1 MSLNTES
8 RTKGDAWPGIFFGA
22 VLKRLL
28 GCLKVGKITIRAPN
42 GATLDHQTGRPGPEA
57 TVVLHRPRAVRRLL
71 AGGDIAFAE
80 AYMDGD
86 WSSPNLPALLE
97 LAAVN
102 IDEIERTISGFMPV
116 RLFNRL
122 RHVLRANSRRGS
134 RRNIAFHYDLGNEFY
149 RLWLDPG
156 MTYSSAL
163 YAADSDTL
171 EQAQENKLERITE
184 LLSAPQAADILEIG
198 CGWGT
203 LATRLA
209 KAGANVRAITLSSE
223 QLAHASHSAER
234 EGVSRRAA
242 FALED
247 YRDCQGTFD
256 RIVSIEML
264 EAVGEHYWPTYF
276 GKLRQLLKADGK
288 AVLQVITID
297 DSRFEAY
304 RRNADFIQ
312 RYIFPGGMLP
322 TKALIG
328 QHARHAGLRLVSSEC
343 FGQSYART
351 LAEWRI
357 RFRQRSG
364 AVQALGFDQRFRR
377 LWEYYLAYCEAGF
390 TAGTIDVGLFVLEPD
405 PDRDRDQQDEI
416 TS

>member
-1 MSLNTES
+1 MSLDTET
-8 RTKGDAWPGIFFGA
+8 RAKAGLWPGILAGP

-28 GCLKVGKITIRAPN
+28 ACLKVGRISVRMPN
-42 GATLDHQTGRPGPEA
+42 GAALDHQTGRPGPEA
-57 TVVLHRPRAVRRLL
+57 TVVLYRWRALRRLL

-86 WSSPNLPALLE
+86 WSSPDLPALLE

-102 IDEIERTISGFMPV
+102 IAEIECAISGLLPV
-116 RLFNRL
+116 RLFNRA
-122 RHVLRANSRRGS
+122 RHLMHANSRRGS
-134 RRNIAFHYDLGNEFY
+134 RRNIAFHYDLGNDFY

-156 MTYSSAL
+156 LTYSSAL
-163 YAADSDTL
+163 YRTDNETL
-171 EQAQENKLERITE
+171 EQAQENKLDRIAK
-184 LLSAPQAADILEIG
+184 LLAAPPDADILEIG
-198 CGWGT
+198 CGWGA
-203 LATRLA
+203 LAVRLA
-209 KAGANVRAITLSSE
+209 EQATSLKGITLSAE
-223 QLAHASHSAER
+223 QLA
-234 EGVSRRAA
+234 
-242 FALED
+242 FARDVAGKSDVGDRVRLELQD

-264 EAVGEHYWPTYF
+264 EAVGERYWPVYF
-276 GKLRQLLKADGK
+276 EKLRGLLKPDGK

-304 RRNADFIQ
+304 QKGADFIQ

-322 TKALIG
+322 TKTLIAS
-328 QHARHAGLRLVSSEC
+328 HAEDAGLKLVSAEC

-351 LAEWRI
+351 LAEWRA

-364 AVQALGFDQRFRR
+364 AVQCLGFDQRFRR

-390 TAGTIDVGLFVLEPD
+390 RAGTIDVGLYVLEPA
-405 PDRDRDQQDEI
+405 PK
-416 TS
+416 